1 MIDLQSNETLKLL
14 RDAFRIFSVRAG
26 RILAGALAFSTLL
39 SVVPLLVIALKVA
52 SLLIDGDVAHATMVE
67 SVARWVGPAGA
78 RTVDQWVLAAAQSG
92 RGVGLFGAAVLTY
105 GSTRLFATLTR
116 AFDMLWGVD
125 TLADSTW
132 KQRAEAFI
140 TRRLF
145 AFGLVLIV
153 GLMLVA
159 LVISHAALEAARD
172 FVETDRVPI
181 ARALEYVVSFV
192 VTAGL
197 FTALYAVLP
206 SKRVPF
212 KIAAAGGFVTALL
225 FTLGAVLVGAYVGHK
240 GGQSPFGAASSLVLL
255 LLWVHYSAHAF
266 LYGAAITVVLTERGL
281 RLRA

>member
-1 MIDLQSNETLKLL
+1 VIDFRSNATISLLQAAL
-14 RDAFRIFSVRAG
+14 RIFSVRAG

-67 SVARWVGPAGA
+67 SVARWVGPNGA
-78 RTVDQWVLAAAQSG
+78 RTVDQWVLAAASSG
-92 RGVGLFGAAVLTY
+92 RGVGLLGAAVLTY

-116 AFDMLWGVD
+116 AFDMLWAVD

-132 KQRAEAFI
+132 KERAEAFI

-145 AFGLVLIV
+145 AFGLVIVV

-159 LVISHAALEAARD
+159 LVISHTMLEAARD
-172 FVETDRVPI
+172 FVASDKVPV
-181 ARALEYVVSFV
+181 ARALEYVVSFA

-197 FTALYAVLP
+197 FTALYVVLP

-212 KIAAAGGFVTALL
+212 KIAAAGGLVTALL
-225 FTLGAVLVGAYVGHK
+225 FTIGAVLVGAYVGHK
-240 GGQSPFGAASSLVLL
+240 GGESPFGAASSLVLL
-255 LLWVHYSAHAF
+255 LLWVHY
-266 LYGAAITVVLTERGL
+266 
-281 RLRA
+281 